1 MDRVVVEKRSRG
13 STKRKQGA
21 GSEKWEKKAKKL
33 RSYMGTRLHCQDAG
47 LAFSLLSQGDNIYV
61 LCLRE
66 YRHVAPTGWIQRG
79 GSMPSYV
86 ASQGQ
91 DQP

>member
-33 RSYMGTRLHCQDAG
+33 RSYMGTRLRCQDAG
-47 LAFSLLSQGDNIYV
+47 LAFSLLSQGA
-61 LCLRE
+61 RE
-66 YRHVAPTGWIQRG
+66 YRHVAPTGWIQRD
-79 GSMPSYV
+79 GSMPHYV
-86 ASQGQ
+86 AS
-91 DQP
+91 